1 MGIKIGSSDVLAIYI
16 GSQDVIAVY
25 TNRQLIWPNGSSSC
39 FGNGYWIDEYPWAD
53 DEPWID

>member
-1 MGIKIGSSDVLAIYI
+1 MGIKIGSNDVLAIYI

-25 TNRQLIWPNGSSSC
+25 TNRQLIWPNGNNSC